1 VLLAVLLE
9 QYTRATPIASPTDTR
24 KMDQIFLSFNAQLEQ
39 EAELREEIRKLI
51 KDLDLSLR
59 KVQTTL
65 QHIHTMR
72 TAQCTFRYFQQLTY
86 TQIQLYFAIFFVLSP
101 RKIWTYAGK

>member
-1 VLLAVLLE
+1 
-9 QYTRATPIASPTDTR
+9 
-24 KMDQIFLSFNAQLEQ
+24 MDQIFLSFNAQLEQ